1 MKLLGKYF
9 AYAVIMVLLITGSVL
24 LIKNH
29 PEVQFAFL
37 IPGVFIVTYTVMRDS
52 LFARHT
58 TIRSFR
64 GR

>member
-1 MKLLGKYF
+1 MKLLGRYV
-9 AYAVIMVLLITGSVL
+9 AYAAIMLLLIIGSVL

-37 IPGVFIVTYTVMRDS
+37 IPGVFIVTYTVMRDN
-52 LFARHT
+52 LFSRQT
-58 TIRSFR
+58 TLRSFR